1 MMIFFSSLKRL
12 LVIAPI
18 TLFGTSA
25 AQGDFLGVYVGA
37 GVWGQDF
44 AGSAVSDVSIED
56 QLGLA
61 DNSGV
66 QAYFRFEHPVPVLPN
81 IRIARSNI
89 EDAGVGVLT
98 SPFEFRG
105 MHSFQAKA

>member
-1 MMIFFSSLKRL
+1 MIFFRSLKRL

-18 TLFGTSA
+18 TLIGTSA
-25 AQGDFLGVYVGA
+25 AKADFLGVYVGA

-66 QAYFRFEHPVPVLPN
+66 QA
-81 IRIARSNI
+81 ISI
-89 EDAGVGVLT
+89 
-98 SPFEFRG
+98 
-105 MHSFQAKA
+105 

>member
-1 MMIFFSSLKRL
+1 MMIFSRSLKRF

-18 TLFGTSA
+18 ALFGTSA
-25 AQGDFLGVYVGA
+25 AQADFLGVYVGA
-37 GVWGQDF
+37 GIWGQDL

-66 QAYFRFEHPVPVLPN
+66 QAYFRF
-81 IRIARSNI
+81 
-89 EDAGVGVLT
+89 
-98 SPFEFRG
+98 
-105 MHSFQAKA
+105 

>member
-1 MMIFFSSLKRL
+1 MMTFFRSLKRL

-18 TLFGTSA
+18 ALLGSTPA
-25 AQGDFLGVYVGA
+25 RADFLGVYVGA

-56 QLGLA
+56 QLGFA

-66 QAYFRFEHPVPVLPN
+66 QAYFRFEHPVPMLPN
-81 IRIARSNI
+81 IRIARGDI

-98 SPFEFRG
+98 SPFEFG
-105 MHSFQAKA
+105 WDAQLKV